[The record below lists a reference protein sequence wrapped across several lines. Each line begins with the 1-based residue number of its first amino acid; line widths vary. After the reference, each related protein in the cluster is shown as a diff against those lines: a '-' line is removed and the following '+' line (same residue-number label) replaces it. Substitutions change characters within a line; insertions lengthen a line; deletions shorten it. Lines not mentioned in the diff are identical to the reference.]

1 MEKRKNRIAWTA
13 AIVFVLAAFAAA
25 VLAVPSAYAEEA
37 VFADSYA
44 LGDTVR
50 IPARSIDAGGEIR
63 PATSVVRLPDGTAI
77 SRDEITLSM
86 PGKYTVEYRADNGG
100 RTYKETHSFLA
111 EYPAYAMA
119 VQSDTATYGTA
130 GDYGSFEGLVV
141 NLSNGGEFTVNRI
154 IAADELGQGNPL
166 ISLYVLPET
175 QGSLDC
181 RELYFRLED
190 ALNPDNYMLIKVR
203 QSQYADGVLYMSA
216 RAHNHPEFYGV
227 EHGNPD
233 GTPITGVHGY
243 AAIGSFYGTG
253 VGEDGYKISL
263 MYDNDTQTVYAA
275 NSYYHTGETRY
286 VIDLNN
292 PKCFADGWSGFES
305 GLIRL
310 SVYAGS
316 YDKASMRFI
325 ATEIAG
331 CDLTS
336 YVLSV
341 TETSPIS
348 VDYGEYT
355 AGDYPDAVV
364 GRPYKIF
371 PADSAEMYSSEKIEV
386 NVYTAYGSSL
396 RTNVDTLDGC
406 FVPKSA
412 VTHTIEY
419 RCTDG
424 FGNVRTL
431 AVPVNVRG
439 QSTPIAMEVDET
451 PVRQEVG
458 TDLTVPELSVLSGGE
473 GNLSVAVALV
483 NEADSAVTEV
493 TGSSVRL
500 MTVGD
505 FSLRY
510 TATDYNGQTKE
521 KSISVT
527 VTPSTGPVFPDDPLL
542 PRTFIKDGVYAVPSL
557 TAEDFSS
564 GSAVTIPADVT
575 ITAGSSVL
583 PVENDTFTASA
594 DGEIVLTYA
603 ATDAQ
608 GRTKTVA
615 YSVPVKDTG
624 LHGTLNIAAYFD
636 AENGTVTA
644 NDRYLALTA
653 AGQEAR
659 FSFVRETIG
668 TAFEAVF
675 NIAADT
681 NEFGGVT
688 FVLTDRD
695 DAAVSVAF
703 AIQKGADSSVLVTGG
718 REIELDN
725 AFGGS
730 TQDFN
735 VSLNGTVLTVA
746 NTTVA
751 VTLTAG
757 DGAFTGFPS
766 GYAYCDIVL
775 TDVAGAAEV
784 QLRSFNRQPMTSV
797 LTSDI
802 TEPRV
807 MFSGSYGG
815 EKNMGETAELCAV
828 YAADVLDPYTEIT
841 FSVRAPSGG
850 YVTATDGTL
859 LQDVAADRIY
869 DIVMEEYGRYRVNY
883 SYTDGSGNTG
893 SFSYVIPCFDKEPPA
908 ISLDRTELTG
918 RVGRS
923 VSLPGYTCTD
933 NVSADDLIVTVQ
945 VIDPTGRIST
955 VSGSF
960 VPDIAGRYV
969 IRYMAIDG
977 NYNIAIAEAVCDVR

>member
-1 MEKRKNRIAWTA
+1 M
-13 AIVFVLAAFAAA
+13 
-25 VLAVPSAYAEEA
+25 
-37 VFADSYA
+37 
-44 LGDTVR
+44 
-50 IPARSIDAGGEIR
+50 
-63 PATSVVRLPDGTAI
+63 
-77 SRDEITLSM
+77 
-86 PGKYTVEYRADNGG
+86 
-100 RTYKETHSFLA
+100 
-111 EYPAYAMA
+111 
-119 VQSDTATYGTA
+119 
-130 GDYGSFEGLVV
+130 
-141 NLSNGGEFTVNRI
+141 
-154 IAADELGQGNPL
+154 
-166 ISLYVLPET
+166 
-175 QGSLDC
+175 
-181 RELYFRLED
+181 
-190 ALNPDNYMLIKVR
+190 
-203 QSQYADGVLYMSA
+203 
-216 RAHNHPEFYGV
+216 
-227 EHGNPD
+227 
-233 GTPITGVHGY
+233 
-243 AAIGSFYGTG
+243 
-253 VGEDGYKISL
+253 
-263 MYDNDTQTVYAA
+263 
-275 NSYYHTGETRY
+275 
-286 VIDLNN
+286 
-292 PKCFADGWSGFES
+292 
-305 GLIRL
+305 
-310 SVYAGS
+310 
-316 YDKASMRFI
+316 
-325 ATEIAG
+325 
-331 CDLTS
+331 
-336 YVLSV
+336 
-341 TETSPIS
+341 
-348 VDYGEYT
+348 
-355 AGDYPDAVV
+355 
-364 GRPYKIF
+364 
-371 PADSAEMYSSEKIEV
+371 
-386 NVYTAYGSSL
+386 
-396 RTNVDTLDGC
+396 
-406 FVPKSA
+406 
-412 VTHTIEY
+412 
-419 RCTDG
+419 
-424 FGNVRTL
+424 
-431 AVPVNVRG
+431 
-439 QSTPIAMEVDET
+439 
-451 PVRQEVG
+451 
-458 TDLTVPELSVLSGGE
+458 
-473 GNLSVAVALV
+473 
-483 NEADSAVTEV
+483 
-493 TGSSVRL
+493 RL

-510 TATDYNGQTKE
+510 TATDYNGQTEE

-583 PVENDTFTASA
+583 PVENDTFTAAA

-636 AENGTVTA
+636 ADNGTVTA

-757 DGAFTGFPS
+757 CGAFTGFPS